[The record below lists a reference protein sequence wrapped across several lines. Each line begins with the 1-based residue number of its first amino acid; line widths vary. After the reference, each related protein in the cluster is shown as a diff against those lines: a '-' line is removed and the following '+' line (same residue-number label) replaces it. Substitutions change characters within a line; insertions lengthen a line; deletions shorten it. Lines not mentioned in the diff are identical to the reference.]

1 MFDISFTEILVI
13 GVVALVV
20 LGPERLPRVARTL
33 GHLFGRAQRYVNDV
47 KNDIQREMEL
57 DELRKLKTSVH
68 DTARSIENT
77 VRKEINQFEE
87 LMDAAEEKSTAAKG
101 PVPPPRILAETTT
114 APPDSLVAPIN
125 PIKPAEPAKSK
136 SKSKSVEPLGR
147 SKLNPDEATGA
158 DVVRNN

>member
-13 GVVALVV
+13 GVVALIV

-68 DTARSIENT
+68 DAARSIENT
-77 VRKEINQFEE
+77 VRNEISQFEE
-87 LMDAAEEKSTAAKG
+87 LMDVAEEKPTAAKAS
-101 PVPPPRILAETTT
+101 VPPLRSLVETAT
-114 APPDSLVAPIN
+114 PPDSLVTPIKPIK
-125 PIKPAEPAKSK
+125 PIKPAKP
-136 SKSKSVEPLGR
+136 KSVEPLGR
-147 SKLNPDEATGA
+147 SKLNPDATTGA
-158 DVVRNN
+158 DIIRKKLER